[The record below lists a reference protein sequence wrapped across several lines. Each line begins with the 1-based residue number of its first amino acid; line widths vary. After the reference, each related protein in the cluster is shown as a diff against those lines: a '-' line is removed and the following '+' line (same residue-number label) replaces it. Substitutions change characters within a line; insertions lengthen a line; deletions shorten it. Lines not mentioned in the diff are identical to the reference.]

1 MCNLGLQIFLE
12 CVQVNPFLK
21 FVACSYNLKSRSEIW
36 VYFGL
41 FLVQFLINS
50 PQNIEQ
56 DLFFR
61 NLQDIGPIVE
71 TKIMGAIFQ
80 GEKVKKCVNE
90 ETLSKDCQNQF
101 NIVIFEK
108 EKLS

>member
-50 PQNIEQ
+50 PQNVEQ
-56 DLFFR
+56 GLFFM
-61 NLQDIGPIVE
+61 NLQDIGPILE
-71 TKIMGAIFQ
+71 TMYMGLIFEE
-80 GEKVKKCVNE
+80 EKVKKCVNE
-90 ETLSKDCQNQF
+90 ERLCKDCKNQW
-101 NIVIFEK
+101 NIAIFEK
-108 EKLS
+108 EKFS